1 MSACC
6 LANSALLEAN
16 RLYPNRA
23 LCKCPD
29 QQDSAQEESDIKHC
43 FKNSAPFLF
52 RVYQKSISRFGLIV
66 HKRFVVHAIRYAS
79 GVPENTLPRNL
90 FLTTM
95 MRRG

>member
-1 MSACC
+1 
-6 LANSALLEAN
+6 
-16 RLYPNRA
+16 
-23 LCKCPD
+23 
-29 QQDSAQEESDIKHC
+29 
-43 FKNSAPFLF
+43 
-52 RVYQKSISRFGLIV
+52 VYQKSISRFGLIV

>member
-1 MSACC
+1 MSACR

-52 RVYQKSISRFGLIV
+52 RAYQKSMHRFELIV
-66 HKRFVVHAIRYAS
+66 HKRFVVHALCYAS
-79 GVPENTLPRNL
+79 GVPQNTLPRKL
-90 FLTTM
+90 FLTKM
-95 MRRG
+95 M

>member
-1 MSACC
+1 MSACR

-16 RLYPNRA
+16 RLYPNGA

-79 GVPENTLPRNL
+79 GVPQNIFQRKL
-90 FLTTM
+90 FITKM
-95 MRRG
+95 M